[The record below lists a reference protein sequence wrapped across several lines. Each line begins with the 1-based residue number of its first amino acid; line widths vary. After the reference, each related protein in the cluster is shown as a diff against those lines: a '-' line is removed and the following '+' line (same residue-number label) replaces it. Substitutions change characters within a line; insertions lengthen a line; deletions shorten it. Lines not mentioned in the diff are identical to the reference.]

1 MKKISGF
8 ILLLVFICINAG
20 AQTTEVKWDST
31 FRPPSYDLRL
41 NQFRSFP
48 NSTSD
53 IIFLGNSITA
63 GVEWSELL
71 QNKNAKNRGISG
83 DITFGVLQRLDEI
96 TEGKPAKVFIL
107 IGINDVSKGIPD
119 SVTSANHKRI
129 VQYIKAHSPKTKI
142 YMQTLLPVNKDFGKH
157 AAHYNKDE
165 MILRINDRIRTMV
178 KEEGIELIDLYP
190 EFLNSNDKLID
201 KYTYDGLHLTIAGY
215 NKWAEILKKSGALN

>member
-1 MKKISGF
+1 MKIF
-8 ILLLVFICINAG
+8 CNIILFACLLTLNAA
-20 AQTTEVKWDST
+20 AQTAEVKWDST

-48 NSTSD
+48 NSTND

-63 GVEWSELL
+63 GVEWAELL
-71 QNKNAKNRGISG
+71 QNNHVKNRGISG

-129 VQYIKAHSPKTKI
+129 VQYIKARSPKTKI
-142 YMQTLLPVNKDFGKH
+142 YMQTLLPVNKNFGRH

-165 MILRINDRIRTMV
+165 MVLRINERIRALV

-190 EFLNSNDKLID
+190 EFLNSNGKLVD

-215 NKWAEILKKSGALN
+215 NKWADILKKSGALK